1 MNKKQKVLIIG
12 GVAGGAST
20 AARLRRLN
28 EQAEIILFER
38 GEHISFANCGLPY
51 YIGGEIKNRSS
62 LLVQTPQR
70 FRNRFNIDVRNY
82 HEVIEIHQEDKMITV
97 RNLQTDEVYQ
107 ESYDQL
113 VLSMGA
119 EPIKPKIAGLDSKK
133 IFTLRNIPD
142 TLKMKTYIEQKK
154 PAHAVVIGGG
164 FIGLEMVE
172 NLHKAGV
179 QVALIEAG
187 NQVLAP
193 LDYDMACEV
202 HAHLR
207 SKGIKLYLGNALQA
221 IHEAENHVVVDLK
234 NGVIKTDMVIM
245 AIGVRPESDIARK
258 AGIEL
263 NERGAIVVN
272 GKMQTSIPDIFAIG
286 DAIEVID
293 FVTKQPTFVPLA
305 GPANKQGRIVADV
318 ICGFDRFYQG
328 TQGSSIL
335 KVFELTVAT
344 TGINE
349 KTAKRLQLNYEKSFT
364 HSENHAR
371 YYPNAMDMSL
381 KTIYEKSTGKIL
393 GVQIVGYGG
402 VDKRCD
408 IFATAIR
415 AQMTAYDLTRLE
427 LCYAPPFG
435 SAKDAVNVAGF
446 VIENILTDK
455 MHIFHWHDIADL
467 QKRKDVTLLDVRT
480 IEEYNN
486 GNISG
491 FINIPLDELRESLPL
506 LDNSKPVYVACAIGL
521 RGYLAARILMQHG
534 FEVYNLSGGYRLYQ
548 FIDEEKI
555 KI

>member
-82 HEVIEIHQEDKMITV
+82 HEVVEIHQEDKMITV

-318 ICGFDRFYQG
+318 ICGFDRSYQG

-335 KVFELTVAT
+335 KVFDLTVAT

-555 KI
+555 EI

>member
-318 ICGFDRFYQG
+318 ICGFDRSYQG

-335 KVFELTVAT
+335 KVFDLTVAT

-506 LDNSKPVYVACAIGL
+506 LDSSKPVYVACAIGL

>member
-107 ESYDQL
+107 ESYAQL

-318 ICGFDRFYQG
+318 ICGFDRSYQG

-335 KVFELTVAT
+335 KVFDLTVAT

-506 LDNSKPVYVACAIGL
+506 LDSSKPVYVACAIGL

>member
-28 EQAEIILFER
+28 ERAEIILFER

-82 HEVIEIHQEDKMITV
+82 HEVIEIHQGDKMITV

-318 ICGFDRFYQG
+318 ICGFDRSYQG

-335 KVFELTVAT
+335 KVFDLTVAT

>member
-318 ICGFDRFYQG
+318 ICGFDRSYQG

-335 KVFELTVAT
+335 KVFDLTVAT

-415 AQMTAYDLTRLE
+415 AQMTAYDLLE
-427 LCYAPPFG
+427 
-435 SAKDAVNVAGF
+435 
-446 VIENILTDK
+446 TDPGRPAR
-455 MHIFHWHDIADL
+455 AD
-467 QKRKDVTLLDVRT
+467 
-480 IEEYNN
+480 
-486 GNISG
+486 
-491 FINIPLDELRESLPL
+491 
-506 LDNSKPVYVACAIGL
+506 
-521 RGYLAARILMQHG
+521 H
-534 FEVYNLSGGYRLYQ
+534 
-548 FIDEEKI
+548 
-555 KI
+555 

>member
-82 HEVIEIHQEDKMITV
+82 HEVVEIHQEDKMITV

-193 LDYDMACEV
+193 LDYDMAC
-202 HAHLR
+202 
-207 SKGIKLYLGNALQA
+207 GIYF
-221 IHEAENHVVVDLK
+221 
-234 NGVIKTDMVIM
+234 TRCMVC
-245 AIGVRPESDIARK
+245 S
-258 AGIEL
+258 
-263 NERGAIVVN
+263 
-272 GKMQTSIPDIFAIG
+272 
-286 DAIEVID
+286 
-293 FVTKQPTFVPLA
+293 
-305 GPANKQGRIVADV
+305 
-318 ICGFDRFYQG
+318 
-328 TQGSSIL
+328 
-335 KVFELTVAT
+335 
-344 TGINE
+344 
-349 KTAKRLQLNYEKSFT
+349 
-364 HSENHAR
+364 
-371 YYPNAMDMSL
+371 
-381 KTIYEKSTGKIL
+381 
-393 GVQIVGYGG
+393 
-402 VDKRCD
+402 
-408 IFATAIR
+408 
-415 AQMTAYDLTRLE
+415 
-427 LCYAPPFG
+427 
-435 SAKDAVNVAGF
+435 
-446 VIENILTDK
+446 
-455 MHIFHWHDIADL
+455 
-467 QKRKDVTLLDVRT
+467 
-480 IEEYNN
+480 
-486 GNISG
+486 
-491 FINIPLDELRESLPL
+491 
-506 LDNSKPVYVACAIGL
+506 
-521 RGYLAARILMQHG
+521 
-534 FEVYNLSGGYRLYQ
+534 
-548 FIDEEKI
+548 
-555 KI
+555 

>member
-318 ICGFDRFYQG
+318 ICGFDRSYQG

-335 KVFELTVAT
+335 KVFDLTVAT

-491 FINIPLDELRESLPL
+491 FINIPLDELREALPL
-506 LDNSKPVYVACAIGL
+506 LDSSKPVYVACAIGL

-555 KI
+555 EI

>member
-1 MNKKQKVLIIG
+1 MKSIKK
-12 GVAGGAST
+12 
-20 AARLRRLN
+20 
-28 EQAEIILFER
+28 
-38 GEHISFANCGLPY
+38 
-51 YIGGEIKNRSS
+51 
-62 LLVQTPQR
+62 
-70 FRNRFNIDVRNY
+70 
-82 HEVIEIHQEDKMITV
+82 
-97 RNLQTDEVYQ
+97 
-107 ESYDQL
+107 SYDQL

-305 GPANKQGRIVADV
+305 GPANKQGRIVADA
-318 ICGFDRFYQG
+318 ICGFDRSYQG
-328 TQGSSIL
+328 TQEYSCDS
-335 KVFELTVAT
+335 
-344 TGINE
+344 
-349 KTAKRLQLNYEKSFT
+349 KSF
-364 HSENHAR
+364 
-371 YYPNAMDMSL
+371 
-381 KTIYEKSTGKIL
+381 
-393 GVQIVGYGG
+393 
-402 VDKRCD
+402 
-408 IFATAIR
+408 
-415 AQMTAYDLTRLE
+415 
-427 LCYAPPFG
+427 
-435 SAKDAVNVAGF
+435 
-446 VIENILTDK
+446 
-455 MHIFHWHDIADL
+455 
-467 QKRKDVTLLDVRT
+467 
-480 IEEYNN
+480 
-486 GNISG
+486 
-491 FINIPLDELRESLPL
+491 
-506 LDNSKPVYVACAIGL
+506 
-521 RGYLAARILMQHG
+521 
-534 FEVYNLSGGYRLYQ
+534 
-548 FIDEEKI
+548 
-555 KI
+555 

>member
-335 KVFELTVAT
+335 KVFDLTVAT

-506 LDNSKPVYVACAIGL
+506 LDSSKPVYVACAIGL

>member
-318 ICGFDRFYQG
+318 ICGFDRSYQG

-335 KVFELTVAT
+335 KVFDLTVAT

>member
-263 NERGAIVVN
+263 NERGAIVVD

-318 ICGFDRFYQG
+318 ICGFDRSYQG

-335 KVFELTVAT
+335 KVFDLTVAT